1 MKKSNPL
8 KILHITTVDI
18 GGAYKAVERLSEAL
32 NTSDKY
38 ESKILLRNKVNES
51 NCGEVYLDNPVKTIV
66 SKFKNAIN
74 LVSTH
79 GEVTIDILGSDV
91 SKHHMVQEADIIV
104 IHWIN
109 SFLNEKSIEKIIN
122 LGKPTYIMLHDMW
135 HFTGG
140 CHCDGYCGGYE
151 RGCYE
156 CPHLKKGSKVTHN
169 NLVRKTKL
177 YRNHKVTVLAPS
189 NYEAIEAKKSPVF
202 ADCDIRV
209 VGNCI
214 NTDVFKPYATLKSAI
229 CIDAKRQSDGKPLV
243 LFTAMSA
250 GKKNRNKGFDYLLE
264 ALNILDKDEVHL
276 LILGNVDDESLNG
289 IKQSYS
295 RIGYVNDENVLAQVY
310 SMADVTVVP
319 SLQESFSYSVCES
332 LACGT
337 PTVSFPVGGILDQV
351 IHLNNGYLAK
361 MEDATDLVNGIR
373 WAVKN
378 STAISEECAGSIAKF
393 GFVDIGAQWER
404 ILSFPH

>member
-140 CHCDGYCGGYE
+140 CHSDGYCGGYE

-156 CPHLKKGSKVTHN
+156 CPHLKKGSKAAHN
-169 NLVRKTKL
+169 NLLRKMSL
-177 YRNHKVTVLAPS
+177 YKDKDVVILSPS
-189 NYEAIEAKKSPVF
+189 NYEANAAKSSPVF
-202 ADCDIRV
+202 EKNDIRV
-209 VGNCI
+209 IGNCV
-214 NTDVFKPYATLKSAI
+214 NTDIFRKVDDISV
-229 CIDAKRQSDGKPLV
+229 SDIPGVITDKPLV
-243 LFTAMSA
+243 LFTAVSA
-250 GKKNRNKGFDYLLE
+250 GKSNANKGFEYLMD
-264 ALNILDKDEVHL
+264 ALGKLHEDEVHL
-276 LILGNVDDESLNG
+276 LILGNIDDESLRG
-289 IKQSYS
+289 IKQTYT
-295 RIGYVNDENVLAQVY
+295 RLGYIIDEKMLAKIY
-310 SMADVTVVP
+310 NIADVTVVP

-337 PTVSFPVGGILDQV
+337 PTVSFAVGGILDQV
-351 IHLNNGYLAK
+351 VHKENGYLAK
-361 MEDATDLVNGIR
+361 YKDTDDLAKGIR
-373 WAVKN
+373 YCVEHGDAMQSRCIDKAKQFSYDSIVKKWA
-378 STAISEECAGSIAKF
+378 EAGI
-393 GFVDIGAQWER
+393 
-404 ILSFPH
+404 